1 MLNEFG
7 NNTRLGSMVD
17 LLEAGLL
24 EGPEEVQQGQVQGPA
39 SGTCWPCATGQAGVA
54 GWKQLVAT
62 SCPQIRS
69 VHLQQQRSTMPWV
82 AFARVQ
88 PAGPGQ

>member
-1 MLNEFG
+1 MLSKFG
-7 NNTRLGSMVD
+7 NSTRLGSMVD

-24 EGPEEVQQGQVQGPA
+24 EGSEEVQQGQAQGPA
-39 SGTCWPCATGQAGVA
+39 SGTCWSFAIGQAGVA
-54 GWKQLVAT
+54 SWKQLVAI
-62 SCPQIRS
+62 SCLQIRS
-69 VHLQQQRSTMPWV
+69 VHLQQRRSTVPWV